1 MRAPADRRR
10 AYRDA
15 MTARVGGRSLAI
27 SWIVGL
33 LCAATVAGLLW
44 LALGAGPG
52 LLFILEQ
59 MVGGG

>member
-1 MRAPADRRR
+1 MS
-10 AYRDA
+10 
-15 MTARVGGRSLAI
+15 ARVGGRSLVI

-33 LCAATVAGLLW
+33 FCAATVAGLLW